1 MKLDKNQLIG
11 IALIALMFIGFQI
24 WGPKNTESATSDKK
38 EVVSDESSKSKSE
51 DIKEEVTT
59 SAAID
64 SNSAKIP
71 ARVIT
76 VKNNDVEF
84 KVSTEGALFY
94 DFKLENFLL
103 HDSTAHVVLLGK
115 DRVNSKIL
123 LNGSNLSDKNLRY
136 KTNTGSVVDATKEA
150 QTIILTALIN
160 GQEVSQKLVVPSSG
174 FLFEHQIYGTA
185 LSGANELGF
194 QSKYSLPVTE
204 RRHHKYEAFKFPRT
218 YADINFDTKEG
229 DFDDIGTGAD
239 ENEEIEESLKWYSFK
254 QRFFTVG
261 YAPENGI
268 EARARFTSKYNES
281 DDELD
286 YVKKMSSDYTVKLN
300 NSKEFN
306 SKFYV
311 GPNDFYTLKQTGIE
325 NFQKN
330 VDMGWTIFG
339 VINTYIILPVF
350 DWLADALPGNFGL
363 VIFLLVLLIKTILF
377 PIAYKS
383 YSSMAKMKALKPDL
397 EKLKEKHGED
407 QQAYGQAQMG
417 LYRQAGVNP
426 VAGCLPQLLQMPFL
440 FALFRFFPNA
450 IQLRQESFLWAK
462 DLSTYDALISWN
474 SWIPFV
480 GIHVSIFTILMT
492 ATTLINSWYNG
503 QNNTTPGNNPAAN
516 QMKYLMYFMP
526 LIFFFVL
533 NDYPSGL
540 TYYYFIS
547 TLFTIL
553 QQFVAN
559 KMINPDKI
567 RAKIDSNKQ
576 KSASGTAKKSRFQQ
590 RLETAMEAQ
599 EAAKKKKK

>member
-1 MKLDKNQLIG
+1 MKLDKNQIIG
-11 IALIALMFIGFQI
+11 ISLIVLMFLGFQI
-24 WGPKNTESATSDKK
+24 WGPQNTEGTATN
-38 EVVSDESSKSKSE
+38 EN
-51 DIKEEVTT
+51 EVTQEAKQNKAEEPT
-59 SAAID
+59 QAVVTPALD
-64 SNSAKIP
+64 TNSAKIP
-71 ARVIT
+71 AKTIT
-76 VKNNDVEF
+76 VRNNDVEF
-84 KVSTEGALFY
+84 KISTEGSKFH
-94 DFKLENFLL
+94 DFKLENFKL
-103 HDSTAHVVLLGK
+103 HDSTAHVVLLED
-115 DRVNSKIL
+115 DRVDAKIL
-123 LNGSNLSDKNLRY
+123 LNGKNLSEKSLRY
-136 KTNTGSVVDATKEA
+136 ATSSGDFVDATKEP
-150 QTIILTALIN
+150 QTIILTATV
-160 GQEVSQKLVVPSSG
+160 GGKSVTQKLTVPISG
-174 FLFEHQIYGTA
+174 FLFDHQIYGKA
-185 LSGANELGF
+185 LENASELSF
-194 QSKYSLPVTE
+194 ESKYSLPVTE

-218 YADINFDTKEG
+218 YADVNYDTKDG
-229 DFDDIGTGAD
+229 DFDDLGTGAD
-239 ENEEIEESLKWYSFK
+239 ENETIEESLKWFSFK

-268 EARARFTSKYNES
+268 KSNAVFTSRYNET
-281 DDELD
+281 DQDLD
-286 YVKKMSSDYTVKLN
+286 YVKKMSSNYAVELN
-300 NSKEFN
+300 NSKEY
-306 SKFYV
+306 KAKLYV
-311 GPNDFYTLKQTGIE
+311 GPNDFYTLKKTGIE
-325 NFQKN
+325 NFEKN

-339 VINTYIILPVF
+339 AINTYIILPVF

-397 EKLKEKHGED
+397 DKLKEKHGDD

-462 DLSTYDALISWN
+462 DLSTYDALIGWN
-474 SWIPFV
+474 AWIPFI

-503 QNNTTPGNNPAAN
+503 MNNTTAGNNPAAN

-567 RAKIDSNKQ
+567 RAKIDHNKQ
-576 KSASGTAKKSRFQQ
+576 KSANGTAKKSRFQQ
-590 RLETAMEAQ
+590 RLESAMEAQ